1 MGFNLEHIELKKTAG
16 NSEGI
21 KRLLEKEITFF
32 GSRFNA
38 KKKEGFYTE
47 LFVLLEA
54 GINLKN
60 ALLLIAEENS
70 GKKHSQIFENIIRH
84 LVEGSSFSEALKES
98 GVFSEYEYRSIKIGE
113 ETGTLIK
120 VSKELSLFYQRRN
133 EQRKNIT
140 NALSYPIIVLAT
152 ALVSVLFMLR
162 FVVPMFADIF
172 KQNNVELPFITK
184 IVISG
189 SSAIEKYSIWIII
202 VLVGFFALR
211 QTIRSKVYYQRFKSN
226 FLLRIPVFGELIR
239 KMYLAQFTQALA
251 LLSNAKIPILQ
262 SIQLTKKMIDFYPL
276 QNALDDVERSILS
289 GESLSQSMSEYKIF
303 DGKMVS
309 LLKVAEETNKNEY
322 IFERLANQYNNEV
335 QYKSKMISTIL
346 EPIIILVLGAVVA
359 IILIAMY
366 LPMFKLSTVLG

>member
-289 GESLSQSMSEYKIF
+289 GESLSQSMSVYKIF

>member
-184 IVISG
+184 IVILG
-189 SSAIEKYSIWIII
+189 SSVIEKYSIWIII

-262 SIQLTKKMIDFYPL
+262 SIQMTKKMIDFYPL

-289 GESLSQSMSEYKIF
+289 GESLSQSMSVYKIF